1 MAIIN
6 GTTNF
11 FGVNQSDTLNGTAS
25 DDTITADPGTL
36 SAVDTVNAGDGH
48 DVIYGGGSNDILNGE
63 AGNDTIYGGAG
74 DDSMSGGEGADYVV
88 TSVLGA
94 GNDTINNFSND
105 ENTDVLRLSGFLPGD
120 INNTVR
126 DGDDLLINY
135 GLLGDSIRLTNFYL
149 GSAYRHLT
157 LEFDGGGFV
166 DVNDLAQG
174 ETITGSGTL
183 TGTDFADTITGSATD
198 DTLIGNAGNDVLNA
212 QGGADTLDGGAGV
225 DLMAGG
231 TGDDTYVVDV
241 SSDVVTELVGEGS
254 DTVTSANLSLDLN
267 LYLNVEN
274 LSLTGGADL
283 NLTGDANANALTG
296 NAGDNIL
303 TGNAGNDVLD
313 GGAGTDTLIGGL
325 GDDTYV
331 VDSTLDTITENLG
344 EGTDT
349 VQSADISLDL
359 NVYTEVENATLL
371 GGNQL
376 DATGNSGN
384 NVLTGNSG
392 NNTIDGGAG
401 NDTMIGGDGNDT
413 YIVDNSSDVIT
424 ELPNQGT
431 DTVQSALIS
440 LDLSSYSNVEN
451 ATLTGSANLNLSGD
465 TAANILTGNSGN
477 NTLDGGAG
485 DDTLLG
491 GEGDDVY
498 TVDDLTDS
506 IVELADQGSDTVQ
519 SADLSLDL
527 LNYANV
533 ESALLLGSAHLNL
546 TGNTSNN
553 TLTGNSGNNTLDGG
567 SGNDT
572 LIGGDGDDL
581 YIIDSTNDIV
591 IEGQNGGT
599 DTIQS
604 ETVSID
610 LLQYANVEHATLT
623 GSSNLNI
630 TGSHDAAN
638 ILTGNAGNNMIIGNA
653 LNDTL
658 IGNDGD
664 DTLDGSGGKDI
675 MIGGLGND
683 TYYVST
689 LGDQVT
695 ELSNQGTDTVIVG
708 FSYTLGAHVENLSLT
723 GNGDLKGTGN
733 VLNNTLLGTSG
744 NNILLGG
751 GGVDQ
756 LYGGLGDDLLNGGT
770 NVDSLYGGDG
780 NDTYYVNLTGDQV
793 FEQFNEGIDT
803 VNSLVD
809 YTLGNHVENLILGGT
824 DHLKANGNALD
835 NQIIGNSGNNL
846 INGGLGD
853 NLLIGGAG
861 HDQYRLNRDFGTNTI
876 LENAAEGTDTVQF
889 GLGVLREQVWLS
901 RVDDDLVVQIIGTN
915 ANVVVQDWYS
925 AGANIEQFRLLSGRT
940 LMAADVDTLVNAMA
954 SLTPPAFGETTLSA
968 ATKNA
973 LGTVFADTWNTIT

>member
-1 MAIIN
+1 VIEAA
-6 GTTNF
+6 
-11 FGVNQSDTLNGTAS
+11 NQ
-25 DDTITADPGTL
+25 
-36 SAVDTVNAGDGH
+36 
-48 DVIYGGGSNDILNGE
+48 
-63 AGNDTIYGGAG
+63 GNDTVVSASINLDLANYANVEHAALTGSSGLSLTG
-74 DDSMSGGEGADYVV
+74 DSNANTLTGNSG
-88 TSVLGA
+88 
-94 GNDTINNFSND
+94 
-105 ENTDVLRLSGFLPGD
+105 
-120 INNTVR
+120 NNTL
-126 DGDDLLINY
+126 DGGLGNDLLI
-135 GLLGDSIRLTNFYL
+135 
-149 GSAYRHLT
+149 
-157 LEFDGGGFV
+157 GGG
-166 DVNDLAQG
+166 G
-174 ETITGSGTL
+174 
-183 TGTDFADTITGSATD
+183 D
-198 DTLIGNAGNDVLNA
+198 DTLIG
-212 QGGADTLDGGAGV
+212 
-225 DLMAGG
+225 
-231 TGDDTYVVDV
+231 GD
-241 SSDVVTELVGEGS
+241 
-254 DTVTSANLSLDLN
+254 
-267 LYLNVEN
+267 
-274 LSLTGGADL
+274 
-283 NLTGDANANALTG
+283 
-296 NAGDNIL
+296 
-303 TGNAGNDVLD
+303 
-313 GGAGTDTLIGGL
+313 

-331 VDSTLDTITENLG
+331 VDSSTDILIENAAA
-344 EGTDT
+344 GTDT

-359 NVYTEVENATLL
+359 SLYSNIEHASLL
-371 GGNQL
+371 GSSDLNL
-376 DATGNSGN
+376 TGDSND
-384 NVLTGNSG
+384 NVLIGNSG
-392 NNTIDGGAG
+392 NNTLDGGAG

-413 YIVDNSSDVIT
+413 YIVDSSGDVIT
-424 ELPNQGT
+424 ELPNQGS
-431 DTVQSALIS
+431 DTVQSDVIS
-440 LDLSSYSNVEN
+440 LDLGSYSNVEH
-451 ATLTGSANLNLSGD
+451 ATLTGSANLNLTGD
-465 TAANILTGNSGN
+465 TNANILIGNSGN
-477 NTLDGGAG
+477 NTLDGGVGDDILLGGEG
-485 DDTLLG
+485 DDTYIVDSSSDVITELANQGLDTVQSATIDLDLGNYAHVEQGQLLGNFDLDLTGNSDNNSLLGNSGANTLIGLAGNDSLDGGTGTDVLIG

-533 ESALLLGSAHLNL
+533 ESALLLGSANLNL
-546 TGNTSNN
+546 TGSAADN

-567 SGNDT
+567 AGNDT

-733 VLNNTLLGTSG
+733 VHNNTLLGTSG

-861 HDQYRLNRDFGTNTI
+861 NDQYRLNRDFGTNTV